1 MVIPSLLVNH
11 LSTLMNE
18 VERAREALG
27 FQVLRKMVDGK
38 NLFWDLFRRAGVGM
52 LSKSAELF
60 DYTREPAALLNYA
73 TTLGHLNGLG
83 ITGVI

>member
-1 MVIPSLLVNH
+1 
-11 LSTLMNE
+11 
-18 VERAREALG
+18 
-27 FQVLRKMVDGK
+27 MVDGK